1 MDIKLNNNNLKIK
14 QQKNTGYWKENK
26 PTKSCDTFE
35 KLTHNMH
42 ISVFIWEVHLTES
55 TCSPGFYKY
64 CYIGLKSYQI
74 SWDKAMVLQCQ
85 TISEVLHGYTS
96 CVSAGFKNLRVWALL
111 KLNDWQSK
119 IKFLCFKNLL
129 SGGGKTQQDISN
141 PGGSWG
147 VLMITSSSKWQRS
160 QKGGVLPWTLF
171 SP

>member
-14 QQKNTGYWKENK
+14 QKKKQTGYWKENK
-26 PTKSCDTFE
+26 PTKSSDTFE
-35 KLTHNMH
+35 KLTRNVH

-64 CYIGLKSYQI
+64 RYMGLKSYQI
-74 SWDKAMVLQCQ
+74 SWDKAKVLQCQ
-85 TISEVLHGYTS
+85 TISEVLYGYTF

-141 PGGSWG
+141 PGGYWSAAARAA
-147 VLMITSSSKWQRS
+147 SKR
-160 QKGGVLPWTLF
+160 
-171 SP
+171 